1 MAKGGSGDVLSGVV
15 AGLLALGLD
24 PWEAAVLGVYLHGT
38 AGDRVREKKGPHG
51 LLAGELAEEIGYLSK
66 EG

>member
-1 MAKGGSGDVLSGVV
+1 MV